1 MKLRESQFA
10 ALIIILTSPEC
21 GCRSGHRSGRSG
33 GRGGEARGGGR
44 DPAAGPAQS
53 RCGEAA

>member
-1 MKLRESQFA
+1 MKLREGQFA

-21 GCRSGHRSGRSG
+21 GCRSGHRIGRSG
-33 GRGGEARGGGR
+33 SRGGEARGGVR